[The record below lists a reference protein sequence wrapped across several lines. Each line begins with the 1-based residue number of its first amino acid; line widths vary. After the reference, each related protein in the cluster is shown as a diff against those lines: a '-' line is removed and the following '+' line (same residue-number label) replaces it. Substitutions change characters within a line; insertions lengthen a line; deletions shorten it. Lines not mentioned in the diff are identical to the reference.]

1 MPADRRSP
9 ERLQT
14 MSHWRTEIECHA
26 AFQEGGA
33 ELDWGRK
40 GITADDAKWIASA
53 LANPAVRSTCNPHS
67 VRDGR
72 VSGELDGQ
80 RHGTTLIAAMI
91 QATMSTIGWSGC
103 SWFEFGH

>member
-1 MPADRRSP
+1 
-9 ERLQT
+9 

-33 ELDWGRK
+33 ELDWGEK

-67 VRDGR
+67 VRDEPECQGNWTG
-72 VSGELDGQ
+72 SDTAL
-80 RHGTTLIAAMI
+80 T
-91 QATMSTIGWSGC
+91 
-103 SWFEFGH
+103 